1 MSRTEPPPACY
12 SAHGGPTAQ
21 HQHSVQTQSIALVQT
36 VTCLASVLLL
46 SECETAI
53 SVVRSS
59 SLSTI
64 LFSEKMLFRHAR
76 DGQFTQVLERC
87 EGVLGVSKPAV

>member
-36 VTCLASVLLL
+36 VTCLASV

-64 LFSEKMLFRHAR
+64 LFSENLLFRHARAR
-76 DGQFTQVLERC
+76 DGQFTQVFERC
-87 EGVLGVSKPAV
+87 EGVLDVSKPAV

>member
-36 VTCLASVLLL
+36 VTCLASV

-64 LFSEKMLFRHAR
+64 LFSENMLFRHAR
-76 DGQFTQVLERC
+76 DGQFTHVLERC
-87 EGVLGVSKPAV
+87 EGECGSKPAV

>member
-53 SVVRSS
+53 YQ
-59 SLSTI
+59 L
-64 LFSEKMLFRHAR
+64 
-76 DGQFTQVLERC
+76 
-87 EGVLGVSKPAV
+87 

>member
-36 VTCLASVLLL
+36 VTCLASV

-64 LFSEKMLFRHAR
+64 LFSENMLFRHAR

-87 EGVLGVSKPAV
+87 EGECVSKPGAV